1 MNQQEEAQT
10 IASTLGIDASRARF
24 GEVNGVVVFVIYTWR
39 ENNRRIISAR
49 KAGIHERERYYAQ
62 VAARGTVDEQ

>member
-1 MNQQEEAQT
+1 
-10 IASTLGIDASRARF
+10 
-24 GEVNGVVVFVIYTWR
+24 VVVFVIYTWR